1 MNDVSNAE
9 LDELLR
15 RAFDGAVA
23 DDGFSTSVMR
33 ALPPRI
39 APAAGLLPAAAL
51 VGGVLTWLT
60 LGPSPLLQDAAQQW
74 LEGQAGTSLILLCA
88 VALTMGV
95 LACAWAAEEE
105 P

>member
-1 MNDVSNAE
+1 MTEVSDAK

-15 RAFDGAVA
+15 HAFDGPVA
-23 DDGFSTSVMR
+23 DDGFSASVMR
-33 ALPPRI
+33 ALPPRR

-60 LGPSPLLQDAAQQW
+60 LGPSPLLQEAARQGLQ
-74 LEGQAGTSLILLCA
+74 GQAGASLILLCA
-88 VALTMGV
+88 VGLTMGV
-95 LACAWAAEEE
+95 LACAWAAMEE